1 MLKLFKILVILILP
15 VLIGVKSVNAQYCG
29 TPTSTQAITPTS
41 STQNTS
47 SYSSGHRVF
56 TFNATVGCTYSFST
70 CNLSSAD
77 TYLRLYSVPSL
88 SLLVSADDQCG
99 LQSSISWNCPTSGT
113 YSILLSNYPCNPLS
127 SPTQMAYS
135 VSCSSGGAP
144 PNVTSINAYS
154 FCETTTLTAN
164 GAFGT
169 VFWFTSGC
177 NTAGQIGTGNTI
189 SVTPATTTTYYAR
202 NFNNG
207 VWSNSCASITLSPPP
222 QYVTSITAEQDTIC
236 AGDTTRLIANGAS
249 GTVLWF
255 KNGCFDINQTQYLVG
270 TGDTISVS
278 PAQTG
283 LYFARNFNNGVYS
296 CGCTNIN
303 ITVNSCLDPP
313 LPVEL
318 TSFQAKCQD
327 DGSVNVTWTTATEL
341 NSSHYL
347 VEKSR
352 NGIDWVLVTTVPA
365 AENSVYPSSYAID
378 DNEIHFSIVYY
389 RLTQVDNNGT
399 AKQFNIVSTNCENT
413 INGTTIS
420 SYPNPSSSDFYVKVI
435 TDEMEG
441 LSTLQLFDM
450 KGVVLYTDEVMIENG
465 VTLIHIQNKS
475 LATGVYYISITNEN
489 AKSAITKHS
498 VK

>member
-1 MLKLFKILVILILP
+1 
-15 VLIGVKSVNAQYCG
+15 
-29 TPTSTQAITPTS
+29 
-41 STQNTS
+41 
-47 SYSSGHRVF
+47 
-56 TFNATVGCTYSFST
+56 
-70 CNLSSAD
+70 
-77 TYLRLYSVPSL
+77 
-88 SLLVSADDQCG
+88 
-99 LQSSISWNCPTSGT
+99 
-113 YSILLSNYPCNPLS
+113 
-127 SPTQMAYS
+127 MAYS
-135 VSCSSGGAP
+135 VSCPSGAGAP
-144 PNVTSINAYS
+144 PNVTSVQAERYN
-154 FCETTTLTAN
+154 FCGSGATTLYALGVFGLLYN
-164 GAFGT
+164 SGT
-169 VFWFTSGC
+169 VYWFTSGC
-177 NTAGQIGTGNTI
+177 DTTGEIGTGNVI
-189 SVTPATTTTYYAR
+189 YVSLATTTTYYAR
-202 NFNNG
+202 SFNNG
-207 VWSNSCASITLSPPP
+207 LWSSSCASVTLTVTTPE
-222 QYVTSITAEQDTIC
+222 QNVTSITAEQDTIC
-236 AGDTTRLIANGAS
+236 VGDTTRLIANGAS

>member
-1 MLKLFKILVILILP
+1 V
-15 VLIGVKSVNAQYCG
+15 
-29 TPTSTQAITPTS
+29 
-41 STQNTS
+41 
-47 SYSSGHRVF
+47 
-56 TFNATVGCTYSFST
+56 
-70 CNLSSAD
+70 
-77 TYLRLYSVPSL
+77 
-88 SLLVSADDQCG
+88 
-99 LQSSISWNCPTSGT
+99 
-113 YSILLSNYPCNPLS
+113 
-127 SPTQMAYS
+127 
-135 VSCSSGGAP
+135 
-144 PNVTSINAYS
+144 
-154 FCETTTLTAN
+154 
-164 GAFGT
+164 
-169 VFWFTSGC
+169 
-177 NTAGQIGTGNTI
+177 
-189 SVTPATTTTYYAR
+189 
-202 NFNNG
+202 
-207 VWSNSCASITLSPPP
+207 
-222 QYVTSITAEQDTIC
+222 
-236 AGDTTRLIANGAS
+236 GDTTRLIANGAS
-249 GTVLWF
+249 GTVVWF
-255 KNGCFDINQTQYLVG
+255 KNGCFDISQTQYLVG

-296 CGCTNIN
+296 CGCTHINITVLPQN
-303 ITVNSCLDPP
+303 VTSITAEQDTICVGDTTRLIANGASGTVNWFKNGCFEFNQTQYLVGIGDTISVSPAQTGLYFARNFDNNAYSCGCTNIRITVNSCLDPP